1 MFGNDNRIKGTV
13 SVPRHLNLYGII
25 VLGYN
30 SFCCITVPAV
40 SGIITCI
47 VIFFYSLDV
56 LPFQLLRLVN
66 RNGLSIV

>member
-13 SVPRHLNLYGII
+13 SVLRPLNLYGVI

-40 SGIITCI
+40 SGIVTGII
-47 VIFFYSLDV
+47 IFL
-56 LPFQLLRLVN
+56 
-66 RNGLSIV
+66 